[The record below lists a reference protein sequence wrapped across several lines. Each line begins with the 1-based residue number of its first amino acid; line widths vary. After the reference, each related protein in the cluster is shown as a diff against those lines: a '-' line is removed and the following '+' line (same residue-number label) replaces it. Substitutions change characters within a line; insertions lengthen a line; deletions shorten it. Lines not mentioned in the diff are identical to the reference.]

1 MIKEEQPEGA
11 GSGHKDSLSYSGPPL
26 FFELLNHMNAGTP
39 ETADEGRYRGEV
51 GVAGAPL

>member
-11 GSGHKDSLSYSGPPL
+11 GSGHKDSLSYSGPPF